1 MLEKEKEIKSI
12 DNKDKILNENDIK
25 KLEKD
30 IENHMRFKVTRNK
43 KTFLIDP
50 LNILIKMSKLIPIK
64 KQIKKYKGK
73 LDKNKSGKAIKLKKY
88 NSDSEINYILYQK
101 NQLQIINKE
110 SMKEKILQNLESSL
124 DSNQNYI

>member
-12 DNKDKILNENDIK
+12 DNDKILNENDIK

-73 LDKNKSGKAIKLKKY
+73 LDKNK
-88 NSDSEINYILYQK
+88 
-101 NQLQIINKE
+101 
-110 SMKEKILQNLESSL
+110 
-124 DSNQNYI
+124 

>member
-50 LNILIKMSKLIPIK
+50 LNILIKMSELIPIK

-73 LDKNKSGKAIKLKKY
+73 LDKNK
-88 NSDSEINYILYQK
+88 
-101 NQLQIINKE
+101 
-110 SMKEKILQNLESSL
+110 
-124 DSNQNYI
+124 